1 MQSAFSEWSSTDDD
15 SPSLPD
21 MQLYSQNAPSSNYAP
36 SVLGYY
42 EGSSTPSFL
51 FSSTPLDDED
61 APDTAKTLTF
71 PTHLEPSGTATE
83 SHDDHD
89 SASSSFSRPQLST
102 SAPSYSSSS
111 ASASS
116 YFDLRRPLVIAP
128 QLQDRIIAALTP
140 PHQRGK
146 MITAISPWEG
156 GALANVH
163 DVYVESQHRVHVD
176 GMSFDMLRDFVVPSQ
191 ITTPC

>member
-15 SPSLPD
+15 TPSLPD
-21 MQLYSQNAPSSNYAP
+21 EQLYSQNTLSSNYAP
-36 SVLGYY
+36 SVLSYY
-42 EGSSTPSFL
+42 EGSSTSSFVY
-51 FSSTPLDDED
+51 SSTPLDDQD
-61 APDTAKTLTF
+61 APDTARTLTF
-71 PTHLEPSGTATE
+71 PTLPEPSSAAPE
-83 SHDDHD
+83 SHDHD
-89 SASSSFSRPQLST
+89 SASSSFARPQLST
-102 SAPSYSSSS
+102 SVPSFSSSS
-111 ASASS
+111 ASSIS
-116 YFDLRRPLVIAP
+116 YFDLKRPLVMAP
-128 QLQDRIIAALTP
+128 QLKDRIIAALTP